1 MANTKKKEK
10 SSLPHKLPHEGK
22 KCKRGEPLNQYGELK
37 KRLSVTL
44 TSTAIKN
51 LSTVA
56 EQDSPSCSE
65 LLERVLRGLMP
76 LDIDKYSIKKT

>member
-1 MANTKKKEK
+1 MANTKNKEK
-10 SSLPHKLPHEGK
+10 SSLRKKLPHKGK
-22 KCKRGEPLNQYGELK
+22 KCKRGEPLNPYGELK

-56 EQDSPSCSE
+56 EQEGLSCSE

-76 LDIDKYSIKKT
+76 LNIDRFN